1 MDGTNPRCVTIVDR
15 SYPPNRSITG
25 ESACD
30 LARFL
35 IEQYDIDVH
44 IVHLD
49 TDYGGGSDPVQPV
62 GTVHKLPSFYNGKDK
77 LKRFRASLQEGKA
90 LIKKAIEI
98 NRGPIICM
106 TSPPLLNYWASK
118 LIPVD
123 RPWFLWSMDLFPDAF
138 ISSRLSS
145 KWNPIYRYFD
155 KVTYR
160 RAPERLIALGPLQ
173 AEYIQEKYKKN
184 IESITLPC
192 GIMLSNLDKV
202 DLPVSLPKW
211 KEEYSDKIIFGYCG
225 NVGEAHSPE
234 FLKACLDQIDPEKHH
249 FILVAYGK
257 HSEDI
262 LAYANGKPGVTILNH
277 VPREQLQY
285 IDIHVV
291 SLKED
296 WVHVCVPSK
305 LVSAVYMESNFLF
318 CGIAACDN
326 WHLMQDSGW
335 LVTDDDQMIDQ
346 VKTFFKTINKDE
358 LAKAKERAT
367 LRSGKLV
374 DRSRKA
380 YNEIALAILEYQ
392 KIENE
397 K

>member
-35 IEQYDIDVH
+35 IENYDIDVH
-44 IVHLD
+44 IVTLD
-49 TDYGGGSDPVQPV
+49 TEYGGGSDAVKPV
-62 GTVHKLPSFYNGKDK
+62 GTVHRLPAYYDGKDK
-77 LKRFRASLQEGKA
+77 GKRFIASLREGRA
-90 LIKKAIEI
+90 LIKKAIAI

-118 LIPVD
+118 LIPSD
-123 RPWFLWSMDLFPDAF
+123 RPWLLWSMDLFPDAF
-138 ISSRLSS
+138 VSSKLSS
-145 KWNPIYRYFD
+145 SSNLIYRHFH

-160 RAPERLIALGPLQ
+160 RAPDRLIALGPLQ
-173 AEYIQEKYKKN
+173 AEYLQGKFKKN
-184 IESITLPC
+184 IESIILPC

-202 DLPVSLPKW
+202 DTPVGLPEW
-211 KEEYSDKIIFGYCG
+211 KKDHGQKIIFGYCG

-234 FLKACLDQIDPEKHH
+234 FLKACIDQVDPDKHH

-262 LAYANGKPGVTILNH
+262 LAYANGKPGMTILKH

-305 LVSAVYMESNFLF
+305 LVSAVYMKSNFLF
-318 CGIAACDN
+318 CGIEACDN

-335 LVTDDDQMIDQ
+335 LVTDDHQMGDQ
-346 VKTFFKTINKDE
+346 VTTFFDTINKHK

-380 YNEIALAILEYQ
+380 YNEIALAVLEYQ
-392 KIENE
+392 KIEYE
-397 K
+397 T